1 MNSPLRRSSDRRSL
15 FLVASTFGLMIYLL
29 TLNFSNFSLLAYL
42 ALLLVFILA
51 VIICT
56 LINHN
61 HRHHP
66 IFKTNT
72 LNQLFNYLL
81 SLTIGAPSTRLHLIH
96 HFNHHFH
103 YPSHKDWSHFELNAK
118 GSGIKRIFTY
128 LYNATMTMN
137 KNRVQL
143 TRSPRQ
149 RKALRNE
156 KIILYLL
163 AVAALIIN
171 WKIFIFFIIPGWFLG
186 LSMLLTSNLLNHDQ
200 CDTISE
206 INHSRDFLNKLE
218 NWFFCNNGYHT
229 AHHLKPHLHWEE
241 LPKLHDEKVRNYK
254 NPKYSS
260 DSFFS
265 YLFLYCLGFKSK

>member
-1 MNSPLRRSSDRRSL
+1 VKSPLRRSSDRRSL
-15 FLVASTFGLMIYLL
+15 FLVASTLGLMIFTF
-29 TLNFSNFSLLAYL
+29 TLDFSNIDLLAYL
-42 ALLLVFILA
+42 TLLFVFVFA

-72 LNQLFNYLL
+72 QNQIFSYLL
-81 SLTIGAPSTRLHLIH
+81 SWTIGAPSTRLHLIH

-128 LYNATMTMN
+128 LYNATITMN

-143 TRSPRQ
+143 RSSPYQ
-149 RKALRNE
+149 RRALRNE
-156 KIILYLL
+156 KTILYLL
-163 AVAALIIN
+163 ATGALIIN
-171 WKIFIFFIIPGWFLG
+171 WKIFVFMIIPGWFIG
-186 LSMLLTSNLLNHDQ
+186 LSMLLISNLLNHDQ
-200 CDTISE
+200 CDTNSE
-206 INHSRDFLNKLE
+206 INHSRDFLNKIE

-241 LPKLHDEKVRNYK
+241 LPKLHDEKVKTYK
-254 NPKYSS
+254 NPIYSS

-265 YLFLYCLGFKSK
+265 YLFQYCLRFKSK